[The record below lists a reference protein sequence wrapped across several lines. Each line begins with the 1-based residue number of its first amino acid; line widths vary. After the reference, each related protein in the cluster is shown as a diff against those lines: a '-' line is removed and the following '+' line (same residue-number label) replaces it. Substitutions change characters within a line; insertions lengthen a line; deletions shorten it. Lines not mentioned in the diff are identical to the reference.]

1 MEAEAKEKKRQ
12 KKTENELI
20 YVLYSQGL
28 YDTEIAR
35 FLGVDSSTICRKRMK
50 LGLPSNYGIKVDAEK
65 LKELYKL
72 GLNDAQIAARLG
84 VPRFV
89 IKYRRRKMGLKANRN
104 RTIISTSPS
113 PELSYIIGVA
123 FGDGAITKNGLILGV
138 KDRDFVKNFV
148 NCAEKIIVEPKRHLA
163 IKKRMTKWGVVFI
176 SAVYSVQLGKFLQN
190 YGQCLK
196 VIKEYPVEFIR
207 GFADSER
214 CIYMRRYKN
223 RKAAIEGGI
232 SLANNNLNLLKF
244 IAELMAEMGIKTS
257 FTQHKCGTWY
267 LRTSNKESFFRYCQI
282 IGFSI
287 KRKMRRAKEIME
299 KWNNG
304 EDGNFKRIV
313 MP

>member
-1 MEAEAKEKKRQ
+1 
-12 KKTENELI
+12 
-20 YVLYSQGL
+20 
-28 YDTEIAR
+28 
-35 FLGVDSSTICRKRMK
+35 MK

-190 YGQCLK
+190 YDQCLK

-207 GFADSER
+207 GFADSEG